1 LSQLFQVCGLKKS
14 ADVAFACARSGEDA
28 EWSVLKILAMTALLL
43 LIAGPAMP
51 QAPARRSIAPNPAT
65 SVGLPVDINHASLEQ
80 LLQVPGM
87 TRPWAERIVRFRP
100 YRSKLDLL
108 QDGVLPGDVY
118 NRIKVSIVAHRD
130 QK

>member
-1 LSQLFQVCGLKKS
+1 MS
-14 ADVAFACARSGEDA
+14 CARSGEDA
-28 EWSVLKILAMTALLL
+28 EWSVLKILAITALLVVV
-43 LIAGPAMP
+43 A
-51 QAPARRSIAPNPAT
+51 APAVPQVPAGRSGAPNAAT

-108 QDGVLPGDVY
+108 LDGVLPGDVY
-118 NRIKVSIVAHRD
+118 NRIKDSIIAHRD